1 MVKHAVVALACLF
14 LAGCAGS
21 KEFLV
26 TETAMAEGSNSR
38 AVERRGCVKNF
49 RAADLA
55 EKGTYYSSYQYH
67 KGKSKQEI
75 ITNIVLY
82 VMSMGWNIYNVNTQ
96 LGVISAIPDVVFED
110 TLQSSLNVI
119 FNVIVSEE
127 RNGIV
132 RVEGSFY
139 SVAGQ
144 NISADDAREELCLFL
159 QAATRGNPQ

>member
-1 MVKHAVVALACLF
+1 MSCSSSLVQAPLASLRLLSVCF
-14 LAGCAGS
+14 FT
-21 KEFLV
+21 KK
-26 TETAMAEGSNSR
+26 
-38 AVERRGCVKNF
+38 GCVKNF

-55 EKGTYYSSYQYH
+55 EKGTYFSSYQYH

-96 LGVISAIPDVVFED
+96 LGVISAIPDVVFQD

-119 FNVIVSEE
+119 FNVVVSEE

-144 NISADDAREELCLFL
+144 NISEDDAREEICMFL
-159 QAATRGNPQ
+159 HAALKGKN